1 MENYQKGNTNTKYKE
16 RREKKKTKEK
26 EKELRPTFLR
36 WWQRDIAP

>member
-16 RREKKKTKEK
+16 SREKKKTKEK
-26 EKELRPTFLR
+26 EKELRPTSLR

>member
-16 RREKKKTKEK
+16 RREKKKKK

-36 WWQRDIAP
+36 CWQRDIAP

>member
-16 RREKKKTKEK
+16 RREKKKKKK

-36 WWQRDIAP
+36 WWQRDIAS

>member
-16 RREKKKTKEK
+16 RREKKKKKEK
-26 EKELRPTFLR
+26 EKELRPTSLR